1 LYFLIIYMKHTFFQ
15 IFLVLFCLF
24 FTALEGSSQIFKAV
38 DSRGTIVDIEN
49 SKWLLAP
56 DSLSIYNKDTNK
68 SVSIGTS
75 TADGSAI
82 LNISATDK
90 GFLPPRLTTTMRGEI
105 ASPAIGLCIFNTTTN
120 AFEVNLGT
128 ISEPSWQS
136 IANDAVTSKKIKDG
150 TINTLD
156 LNSTATIA
164 NATNTAI
171 TNDISGT
178 DPVYPTFVTGT
189 TGNLSQQTAG
199 SKLSFIPSTGTLS
212 ATNISAT
219 NGNFTGIL
227 KVLKTGNGSNNSII
241 TQDDNRKIFIGRD
254 KIQVTNLDD
263 EAATL
268 GIQSAG
274 GAVSFGGAATFAS
287 TVESSTVSI
296 VESDA
301 NPYGL
306 KITNRNIN
314 QTYSLGVDATAI
326 DDKFFAVSNISNGT
340 IPLKIAPSGAATFA
354 SSVTATE
361 GNFSGLVTISDRLD
375 LNDNDNNIF
384 IGKESGMKNTTG
396 GNNVASGSFSMG
408 NNTTGDD
415 NVASGSF
422 SMGNNKTGNA
432 NVASGHQ
439 SLYTNDS
446 GSKNVASGYQSLFK
460 NTIGNNNVSLGFESL
475 YDNISGNNNVAA
487 GYQSLYTNISGSKNV
502 ASGYQSLFSN
512 KTGNNNVAL
521 GVSSLYYNISGN
533 NNVASGYESL
543 YTNESG
549 SKNVA
554 SGYHSLYTNLKG
566 NDNVAS
572 GYESLYAN
580 TIGSNNVA
588 VGSYSMRNNTT
599 GDSNIALGYESLKN
613 NSEGSSNI
621 ASGYK
626 SLVSNISG
634 NGNIASGYQS
644 LLKNTTGDH
653 NIALGAQSLSE
664 NTEGSNNVAYG
675 LKAGQDTSDSNTPNT
690 VVSNSIFIG
699 ANTKANANG
708 ETNQIV
714 IGDSATGNGSNTI
727 TLGGELITNTYL
739 KGAVLGSGSAT
750 FASTVSATDG
760 NFNGNLVVG
769 NISVKEN
776 TTNLLKVVGDTDNIA
791 AVQINQLGEGN
802 IINVKKD
809 GDLQF
814 SIENDGKATFASS
827 VSATDGLFSGIIN
840 VEPSSSVGLNI
851 ARSTSSNIN
860 TSVQFEQ
867 LIGSAYIG
875 VNSLGDFVFNTIP
888 DLTSSKFK
896 VSRSGA
902 ATFASSVSATD
913 NIYLNSSTN
922 SNITFQE
929 SGETKWIAG
938 YVPFISAFRFS
949 NGSAD
954 VLTLN
959 NDQSASFASSVSA
972 TDGLFSGNVGV
983 GSVFTPGSLLQVEGT
998 TTNAALQVNQQG
1010 TGVIVNVKQSGNTKF
1025 LIDNAGAATFA
1036 SSVSATDGLLLTGSA
1051 PILTTTATN
1060 GTSGLRFDILG
1071 STSSTA
1077 AYRWQYSGTTIATLS
1092 GLGAAT
1098 FASSVTATEFIGDGA
1113 KLTGIYRQLSYT
1125 VNTEY
1130 AELGG
1135 YVIQISPNGKH
1146 GLVVAMQDQGT
1157 SNWYEAN
1164 NLVSNAFNHDAAGKE
1179 FSDWRLPTKRELAL
1193 LHAIYKNGNAAELNA
1208 RFYWSSTANDNDN
1221 AWRQNLFSVNQY
1233 STNKGDAHDVRAVRA
1248 F

>member
-1 LYFLIIYMKHTFFQ
+1 MKHTFQ

-24 FTALEGSSQIFKAV
+24 FTALEGSSQSFEAV
-38 DSRGTIVDIEN
+38 DSRGTIVNIEN

-56 DSLSIYNKDTNK
+56 DGKSIYNKDTDT

-90 GFLPPRLTTTMRGEI
+90 GFLPPRLTTTLRDAI

-171 TNDISGT
+171 TNDVIGT

-212 ATNISAT
+212 ATN
-219 NGNFTGIL
+219 
-227 KVLKTGNGSNNSII
+227 
-241 TQDDNRKIFIGRD
+241 
-254 KIQVTNLDD
+254 
-263 EAATL
+263 
-268 GIQSAG
+268 
-274 GAVSFGGAATFAS
+274 
-287 TVESSTVSI
+287 
-296 VESDA
+296 
-301 NPYGL
+301 
-306 KITNRNIN
+306 
-314 QTYSLGVDATAI
+314 
-326 DDKFFAVSNISNGT
+326 
-340 IPLKIAPSGAATFA
+340 
-354 SSVTATE
+354 

-396 GNNVASGSFSMG
+396 SNNVASGSFSMG

-566 NDNVAS
+566 NDNIAS

-588 VGSYSMRNNTT
+588 VGSSSMRNNTT

-776 TTNLLKVVGDTDNIA
+776 TTNLLKVVGDTDNNA

-929 SGETKWIAG
+929 RGETKWIAG

-1036 SSVSATDGLLLTGSA
+1036 SSVSATDATLLGVKNSSILTLRSTTNDSGWIVGDRIGGIDFYSEDASGTAGIKGSISYENAQFNTGSSLA
-1051 PILTTTATN
+1051 MVFRTA
-1060 GTSGLRFDILG
+1060 GTSSGSNNTEALRLNLDQ
-1071 STSSTA
+1071 S
-1077 AYRWQYSGTTIATLS
+1077 
-1092 GLGAAT
+1092 AT

-1164 NLVSNAFNHDAAGKE
+1164 NLVSNASNHDAAGKE
-1179 FSDWRLPTKRELAL
+1179 FLDWRLPTKRELAL
-1193 LHAIYKNGNAAELNA
+1193 LYAVYNNGNAAKLNA

-1221 AWRQNLFSVNQY
+1221 AWEQNFDSGNQY
-1233 STNKGDAHDVRAVRA
+1233 DVNKDLTNGVRAVRA